1 MARNPFQLSRIKP
14 LVKLPLSGGPAA
26 GMPEDTP
33 FNRNPTGIWKAFDWL
48 NRPQYAVSNIA
59 RRMTDPRGSY
69 DVGDYATGAWHGL
82 TGKERSIGSDILKNI
97 GWTGDSLGH
106 KIGRGVVGF
115 GLDVALDPLTYVG
128 GVSALTKAGKA
139 AKAGKL
145 VKAGGRTFDIVGDMS
160 KLARLADDIPDAG
173 RAGRYLKAIA
183 EKGGKAGINRQ
194 EGIIRALR
202 SMGVAADPVELAATL
217 AGRYKAGQA
226 GMTFMGKRLADMP
239 MVGSAVKPIE
249 GALYNKLGAANKAL
263 KAADAR
269 YFEKARYAPELITPG
284 ERMARGVSMT
294 KRAFGFFPQQMEKL
308 RTGSHGEAAL
318 HTAQLSKALKEV
330 DLSVPFLKRFA
341 EAGTDGQRQILTMV
355 ELVTSP
361 DVLDKMPA
369 GWRKA
374 GATIDDI
381 ATAVTSSS
389 LSAPRK
395 QAALATLSGLADTPD
410 DAWRLM
416 ARQQILEE
424 GAKRAGTVKE
434 AAATGRAAG
443 EQLGYVRHD
452 LTPEERIARSRLGAD
467 TAGGGAS
474 PRQARLDPNYDPTS
488 IPEMPN
494 ESRSRMRHRFQTAD
508 EAARGAIDPDVERML
523 ASDPERIFKLEG
535 KDVKASELME
545 SMRKPVPFDTDLTK
559 LWGKEAA
566 GQARHIV
573 KTSYV
578 DGLANFGKPL
588 AQVNDAGKVIAKTDP
603 GFVKASELY
612 TSEQLQA
619 LSRYNPELYNKIR
632 NVQIPHEYY
641 EVARHTLMAVSD
653 PTEMTGLIKKIGD
666 SVKGWMLVSPGF
678 HSRNLISNTIMN
690 AYAAGMGVDGALK
703 YSAIAGKVQT
713 KAVKK
718 LMVNGRDY
726 TVDQLLELAQRYGV
740 IGSGTRT
747 GQYLKAGEGATGK
760 IGKAWM
766 AVPHLNRTVGEAVE
780 NNARLAHFLW
790 RLDDGWRP
798 SEAAAS
804 VMKTL
809 YDYSNITD
817 TRFQQ
822 KLTTFL
828 PFYSWLRLNT
838 AANVEQLLT
847 NPSYISKPYKIARE
861 IEAQTNPT
869 GEPMDWIK
877 ERGAVG
883 LGGNKYAAFEG
894 FFPQLDITK
903 VGKPMK
909 AIEEG
914 LHPIFKLP
922 YELGENKSLY
932 SDQPIAPPG
941 NETKT
946 FFGVKGVPKKLTYAL
961 SPLRPLNEL
970 DRLTQIGGPEYRK
983 AYGGYSDA
991 PRIAE
996 IIRYFS
1002 GFKSYNISPNA
1013 VGFENKKKINDE
1025 ISNLQFLLNN
1035 QEAYG
1040 RDPEK
1045 QAQITARIEGLK
1057 AMREQYQ
1064 QKKAS
1069 RPKNAMEALG
1079 KKFQLPDPNF
1089 RLTE

>member
-1 MARNPFQLSRIKP
+1 MARNPFRLPAIKP
-14 LVKLPLSGGPAA
+14 LVKLPLSRGPAA
-26 GMPEDTP
+26 GMPDDTP
-33 FNRNPTGIWKAFDWL
+33 FTRNPTGIWKAFDWL

-59 RRMTDPRGSY
+59 RRMTDPRRTY

-82 TGKERSIGSDILKNI
+82 TGQERSIGSDILKNV
-97 GWTGDSLGH
+97 GWTGNSLGH

-128 GVSALTKAGKA
+128 GVGALTKTGKA

-145 VKAGGRTFDIVGDMS
+145 LKTGGRTLDIVGDIS
-160 KLARLADDIPDAG
+160 KIARIADDIPDAG

-183 EKGGKAGINRQ
+183 EAGGKAGINRR
-194 EGIIRALR
+194 EGIIMALKR
-202 SMGVAADPVELAATL
+202 MGVAAEPVELAASL

-226 GMTFMGKRLADMP
+226 GLSFMGKRLADMP
-239 MVGSAVKPIE
+239 GVGSAVKPLE
-249 GALYNKLGAANKAL
+249 GALYNRLGAANQAL

-284 ERMARGVSMT
+284 ERVARGVSMT
-294 KRAFGFFPQQMEKL
+294 KRAFGFFPEQMEKL
-308 RTGSHGEAAL
+308 RLGSHGRASL
-318 HTAQLSKALKEV
+318 HTAQLDTALKEV
-330 DLSVPFLKRFA
+330 PLSKPFLKRLVQA
-341 EAGTDGQRQILTMV
+341 APDEQRQVMTMV

-361 DVLDKMPA
+361 EVLQHMPQ

-374 GATIDDI
+374 GASIDDI
-381 ATAVTSSS
+381 GRAVGMSG
-389 LSAPRK
+389 LSVPRK
-395 QAALATLSGLADTPD
+395 QAAIATLSTLSDTPD

-416 ARQQILEE
+416 ARQQIFEE

-443 EQLGYVRHD
+443 EQLGYVRHE
-452 LTPEERIARSRLGAD
+452 LTPEERIARARIGAD
-467 TAGGGAS
+467 TAGGGAV
-474 PRQARLDPNYDPTS
+474 RKQARLEPGFDPTA

-494 ESRSRMRHRFQTAD
+494 ETRARMRHRFQTAE
-508 EAARGAIDPDVERML
+508 EAATGRIDPDIERML
-523 ASDPERIFKLEG
+523 AADPGRTFTLEG
-535 KDVKASELME
+535 KKVTAGELME
-545 SMRKPVPFDTDLTK
+545 SMRNPVPFETDITK

-566 GQARHIV
+566 GQARHII

-588 AQVNDAGKVIAKTDP
+588 AQLDAAGKTIAKTDP
-603 GFVKASELY
+603 GFVKATELY
-612 TSEQLQA
+612 TTEQLQA
-619 LSRYNPELYNKIR
+619 LSKYNPDLYNKVR

-713 KAVKK
+713 KAIKK
-718 LMVNGRDY
+718 LAVNGRDY
-726 TVDQLLELAQRYGV
+726 TVEQLIELAQRYGV

-817 TRFQQ
+817 TRFQR

-838 AANVEQLLT
+838 AANIEQLLK

-861 IEAQTNPT
+861 VEAQTNPA
-869 GEPMDWIK
+869 GQPMDWIK

-894 FFPQLDITK
+894 FFPQLGIMK
-903 VGKPMK
+903 ALNPMK
-909 AIEEG
+909 AVEEG

-922 YELGENKSLY
+922 YELGENNSLY
-932 SDQPIAPPG
+932 SDKPIAPPG

-946 FFGVKGVPKKLTYAL
+946 FFGIKNVPKKLTYAL
-961 SPLRPLNEL
+961 SPIRPLTEL
-970 DRLTQIGGPEYRK
+970 DRLAQIGGQDYRR
-983 AYGGYSDA
+983 AYGGYADA
-991 PRIAE
+991 PQGAE
-996 IIRYFS
+996 LIRYLT
-1002 GFKSYNISPNA
+1002 GMKSYNMPANA
-1013 VGFENKKKINDE
+1013 VNFENTKKINDE
-1025 ISNLQFLLNN
+1025 ISNLQYLLKR
-1035 QEAYG
+1035 QEVYG
-1040 RDPEK
+1040 NDPKKRAEIE
-1045 QAQITARIEGLK
+1045 QRIEGLK
-1057 AMREQYQ
+1057 AMRKQYQ
-1064 QKKAS
+1064 QKKAG
-1069 RPKNAMEALG
+1069 RPKSAMEALG
-1079 KKFQLPDPNF
+1079 IGIKMPDSNF